1 MSDEHY
7 NHYGLTAYGA
17 RDLDRRDRVKRGIPS
32 DIQHVL
38 KIIDDLVESQKEI
51 CAENKES
58 LSYATLDGLMMAQ
71 AAANGNPWPL

>member
-17 RDLDRRDRVKRGIPS
+17 RDLDRRDRVERGIPS

-38 KIIDDLVESQKEI
+38 KIIDECVEKLKGDKELDLHG
-51 CAENKES
+51 
-58 LSYATLDGLMMAQ
+58 LGMLDGMLVIQ
-71 AAANGNPWPL
+71 SVANGNPWPL